1 MAGADTVLLIV
12 KMLNDETLLHE
23 LYQYSLKLGMIPLVE
38 VNNSDELSQ
47 ALKLTH
53 NGTTEDPHYWS

>member
-1 MAGADTVLLIV
+1 
-12 KMLNDETLLHE
+12 
-23 LYQYSLKLGMIPLVE
+23 MIPLVE

-53 NGTTEDPHYWS
+53 KGTTEDPLIIELTIVT